1 MFLIWFKVKSVDATS
16 AILPHTKWHSW
27 YTKWKN
33 HVCDNCFLH
42 YQRWNIL
49 PHDQVYYIYS
59 HVSTE
64 QKTSGIAGTLN
75 FEVLIGLFRTF
86 SGIYDETLCKNTSQ
100 PSAVKSF
107 HKKPQHRYL
116 KESQIRVCSSEI
128 YRICHH
134 ISWARSLMVSN
145 LRFVN
150 VRERKPREKKII
162 SNLSGQRGKHGE
174 ATHFFH
180 TFWTRHYTCSKCLL
194 FCYNSV
200 IKTFGTEKF

>member
-1 MFLIWFKVKSVDATS
+1 MFLVWFKVKSVDATS

-27 YTKWKN
+27 YTKLKN
-33 HVCDNCFLH
+33 HVCNNCFHH

-64 QKTSGIAGTLN
+64 QKTSGTVGTLN
-75 FEVLIGLFRTF
+75 FEVLIGLFRTL
-86 SGIYDETLCKNTSQ
+86 SGIYDETLCKNSSQ

-116 KESQIRVCSSEI
+116 KESQIRVCSSKI

-150 VRERKPREKKII
+150 VRERKPR
-162 SNLSGQRGKHGE
+162 
-174 ATHFFH
+174 
-180 TFWTRHYTCSKCLL
+180 
-194 FCYNSV
+194 
-200 IKTFGTEKF
+200 